1 MMTEN
6 SATKIEARI
15 VEKPAFTVVGM
26 LARHDPGH
34 PHDAVVDGFRR
45 PAGAVRGRTE
55 PGVFYGAMHN
65 FDMQTNEFDYVAG
78 VQVQAGQ
85 TAPEGMVS
93 WEIPAQTYAVFE
105 TTLPQIG
112 VVFETIYQ
120 SWLPASD
127 VERADGPEFELR
139 RRGLQSAGPGVEDEH
154 LDSRAGE
161 VGWQRPAWERA
172 TSRGWR
178 SQAGGV

>member
-1 MMTEN
+1 M
-6 SATKIEARI
+6 
-15 VEKPAFTVVGM
+15 
-26 LARHDPGH
+26 
-34 PHDAVVDGFRR
+34 
-45 PAGAVRGRTE
+45 RGRTE

-112 VVFETIYQ
+112 AAFETIYQ

-127 VERADGPEFELR
+127 VERADGPEFELYDAAFNP
-139 RRGLQSAGPGVEDEH
+139 QD
-154 LDSRAGE
+154 
-161 VGWQRPAWERA
+161 PASKMSIWIPVQEK
-172 TSRGWR
+172 
-178 SQAGGV
+178 